1 MESPDRITIPDLLDI
16 DVLEME
22 EQLPEG
28 AVQSAPAPSSDG
40 TADYHDLGLTAA
52 IVIVSVAAINGLSV
66 WLAKRRSTE
75 KDVTDITLVKDSQGG
90 CVLKYRRST
99 DTSVSES
106 PDPAVVKAIQGRL
119 EDLLQLA
126 Q

>member
-1 MESPDRITIPDLLDI
+1 MTPARIIIPDLLDI

-28 AVQSAPAPSSDG
+28 AVQNDPPQSGNEIAEH
-40 TADYHDLGLTAA
+40 HDLGLTAA
-52 IVIVSVAAINGLSV
+52 IVIVSVTAINGLSI
-66 WLAKRRSTE
+66 WLAKRRKTE
-75 KDVTDITLVKDSQGG
+75 KDVTDITLVKDSKGN
-90 CVLKYRRST
+90 CVLRYHQSAEK
-99 DTSVSES
+99 SVSES

-119 EDLLQLA
+119 TELLQLA